1 MTKANETIHFRE
13 TQRLTSWWLWV
24 IIIGLN
30 ILFAWIFVQ
39 QVILGTPVGN
49 NPADNFQVTFFFAL
63 MLFFTAVFLSVR
75 LLTVIDQDGIR
86 VMLFPFHFRYRIF
99 RWKDIAKISIV
110 RYSPMRDYGG
120 WGIRWGRKGTAYNLS
135 GNIGFYIDFQDG
147 KSVLIGTCKPTEL
160 YLALQKTEIEVIN
173 ETGDDHS

>member
-1 MTKANETIHFRE
+1 MPNTNETIHFLE
-13 TQRLTSWWLWV
+13 TQRLTTWWLWL

-49 NPADNFQVTFFFAL
+49 SPASDMQVILFFAL
-63 MLFFTAVFLSVR
+63 MLFFTAVFLAVR

-99 RWKDIAKISIV
+99 RWKDIDRIRIV
-110 RYSPMRDYGG
+110 RYSPMADYGG

-135 GNIGFYIDFQDG
+135 GNIGFYIDFSNG
-147 KSVLIGTCKPTEL
+147 KSVLIGTCKPSEL
-160 YLALQKTEIEVIN
+160 HQALEKTGITVSN
-173 ETGDDHS
+173 ETVHNQS